1 MSLLVAKVVIT
12 ELMSFTHAIRQI
24 AANSKG

>member
-1 MSLLVAKVVIT
+1 MSLLVDKVVIT
-12 ELMSFTHAIRQI
+12 ELTSFTHAIRQI